1 MSRIGKR
8 PITVPKAVK
17 VEYQNRR
24 LRCSGPKGQIDFD
37 VPRKVEL
44 EIADGVIRVQADF
57 ATDAKARAEMGT
69 AQAVI
74 TNILAGVSEGFSR
87 RLQLN
92 GVGYRAAVSGATME
106 LMLGFSKPVQYKL
119 PDGVKAQIENNTLIT
134 LSSHDR
140 VLLGQT
146 AAKIRSFR
154 PPEPFQGKGVRYEGE
169 YVRRKAGKSG
179 KK

>member
-1 MSRIGKR
+1 
-8 PITVPKAVK
+8 
-17 VEYQNRR
+17 VEYANRR
-24 LRCSGPKGQIDFD
+24 ITCTGPKGQIGFD
-37 VPRKVEL
+37 LPRKVEL
-44 EIADGVIRVQADF
+44 EIGDGVIRVQADYEH
-57 ATDAKARAEMGT
+57 DSKAKAEMGA

-74 TNILAGVSEGFSR
+74 TNMVHGVSQGFTR

-92 GVGYRAAVSGATME
+92 GVGYRASVQGASME
-106 LMLGFSKPVQYKL
+106 LMLGYSKPVQYKL
-119 PDGVKAQIENNTLIT
+119 PDGVKAQVENNTLIV
-134 LSSHDR
+134 LSSHDN

-146 AAKIRSFR
+146 AAKIRAFR

>member
-8 PITVPKAVK
+8 PITIPKAVK
-17 VEYQNRR
+17 VEYQNRTVK
-24 LRCSGPKGQIDFD
+24 CSGPKGQIEFEL
-37 VPRKVEL
+37 PRKVDL
-44 EIADGVIRVQADF
+44 QIADGVIRLQADHEH
-57 ATDAKARAEMGT
+57 DSKAKAEMGT
-69 AQAVI
+69 AQATIMNLI
-74 TNILAGVSEGFSR
+74 TGVSEGFSR
-87 RLQLN
+87 KLQLN
-92 GVGYRAAVSGATME
+92 GVGYRASVSGTNME

-119 PDGVKAQIENNTLIT
+119 PDGVKAQVENNTLIV